1 MATMN
6 RIVYNITDPLVA
18 EHAVVIYGLQ
28 FAMDIGFHTFIDEG
42 DSLLTIRALQS
53 NEQDFSWLGYWIDVT
68 CRLLQY
74 LQYWEQS
81 HVKKEANSVA
91 HLLARSSKNVVEPV
105 ICSEDAPSFFHTQL
119 KLDVM
124 S

>member
-53 NEQDFSWLGYWIDVT
+53 NEQDFSWLGY
-68 CRLLQY
+68 
-74 LQYWEQS
+74 
-81 HVKKEANSVA
+81 
-91 HLLARSSKNVVEPV
+91 
-105 ICSEDAPSFFHTQL
+105 
-119 KLDVM
+119 
-124 S
+124 